1 MNLHPLHPT
10 IQRLQGIS
18 LHELDGVALQNRI
31 DSKYVLTSSQLEA
44 LMPIIMQHYQVLDID
59 GNRIFTYEN
68 NYFDTPDLRFYYD
81 HHNGYT
87 QRIKVRSR
95 KYVETG
101 ASFFEIKKKEKVER
115 TQKIRQPL
123 TDILSRLD
131 SARQELIDGFSRK
144 NVKNLEVILSNTF
157 QRITFVNNEFTER
170 MTLDFNISFSNTT
183 ETKALTDYYVL
194 EIKQPKSTNSPIVNA
209 LKSDGIRQRGFSKYI
224 YGVMLLHPRIKKNN
238 FLPLIKNLNK
248 LNGNGRIDHNECL

>member
-1 MNLHPLHPT
+1 MNALQLTNQIQNLH
-10 IQRLQGIS
+10 GIS
-18 LHELDGVALQNRI
+18 LQELDSVALQNRI
-31 DSKYVLTSSQLEA
+31 DSKFVLTRSQLEA
-44 LMPIIMQHYQVLDID
+44 LLPIISQNYKVLEID
-59 GNRIFTYEN
+59 GNRVFTYEN

-123 TDILSRLD
+123 SDILSRLD
-131 SARQELIDGFSRK
+131 TARQELIEGFSRK
-144 NVKNLEVILSNTF
+144 NLKNLEVILSNTF

-183 ETKALTDYYVL
+183 ETKVLKEYFVL
-194 EIKQPKSTNSPIVNA
+194 EIKQPKSTNSAIVQK
-209 LKSDGIRQRGFSKYI
+209 LKTQGIRQRGFSKYI
-224 YGVMLLHPRIKKNN
+224 YGVMLLHPNIKKNN

-248 LNGNGRIDHNECL
+248 TLNGNGRIDHNN